1 MITLI
6 LGGSCSGKSAYA
18 ERYITEISGD
28 SQKYYL
34 AAMQASDTD
43 RETQVRIE
51 RHRMMRRGK
60 GFLTIEQPVSIS
72 GALGKMETGTLGFPK
87 EKTALLECISNL
99 TANEMFLEPIP
110 KPHEAVTDK
119 IVREIGL
126 LNGELKHLV
135 IVSNNVFE
143 DGVAYDEDT
152 MEYIKALGS
161 INEKLAVMAGRVI
174 EVVAGIPL
182 LIQYGKEDS
191 LI

>member
-161 INEKLAVMAGRVI
+161 INEKLAVMAGRVV

-182 LIQYGKEDS
+182 LMQYWKEDS